1 MDFVDDVCCRM
12 KECCVWLAWT
22 LFAMEIYCT
31 GLLSQKSNVP
41 LQQPKPSRLPTNL
54 SSAHSNIC
62 SSFCHNRAHKGLLQC
77 SLFEELWGII
87 FFQHCWWVLVKMQ
100 ITWDSQVWVPWSVSR
115 VCALPLTG
123 AWQKLRVEEKNSSLE
138 ERGGYGRL
146 SCCVAALDTRNSNCF
161 LNFDLENPPL
171 EIHRTERGG
180 VLCRSLCIFQ
190 RPHRR
195 IGEMTFVAT
204 CVIRRLSVELNN
216 IYCLIFS

>member
-1 MDFVDDVCCRM
+1 LKIPENPLEGGVIWELWTLLMMFVVGW

-54 SSAHSNIC
+54 ISAHSNIC

-87 FFQHCWWVLVKMQ
+87 FFQHCWWVLVKMR
-100 ITWDSQVWVPWSVSR
+100 ITWDSQVWVPRSVLR

-123 AWQKLRVEEKNSSLE
+123 TWQKLRVEKKISSFE

-146 SCCVAALDTRNSNCF
+146 SCCVAAILLFMLWVPETPTAS
-161 LNFDLENPPL
+161 
-171 EIHRTERGG
+171 
-180 VLCRSLCIFQ
+180 
-190 RPHRR
+190 
-195 IGEMTFVAT
+195 
-204 CVIRRLSVELNN
+204 
-216 IYCLIFS
+216 